1 MERKSD
7 KILSIAKQRGFL
19 WGSSEIY
26 GGIAGFFD
34 YGPMGALLKRNIENA
49 WRKLFI
55 VREGLFEIE
64 TPTIM
69 PKEVFMASGHLDHFT
84 DPLTEC
90 AKCGEN
96 YRADHL
102 IQEIV
107 KKETEGM
114 GLKELNELMKK
125 HNIVCKKCK
134 GSLAEVWSYNLMF
147 STEVGSGKKKRDA
160 NMRPE
165 TAQGAFTSFPRL
177 FSVARKK
184 MPFGACQIGKAYR
197 NEISPRQGMVRLREF
212 SQAEMEYFYNPKE
225 KKHSKFD
232 SIKNYTL
239 PLYPAEYQES
249 GKAETLEITA
259 NDAVKKGI
267 IDSELIAYF
276 LTISEKF
283 FEGLGIPRTAIRCRQ
298 QLKDER
304 AHYSSETW
312 DVEIESEDFGWI
324 EVCAVADR
332 TDYDLNSHAALS
344 KEKMQVNIEGEK
356 FVPHVLEASFGI
368 DRPIWCVLEHSFM
381 ETEKRTF
388 FAIDKSIAPVQIGVF
403 PLVSKDELPKKAQ
416 DVFDLLVDNH
426 LMVQYDEKGSI
437 GRRYAR
443 ADEVGTPYCITIDY
457 DTLKD
462 DTVTVRERDSMEQE
476 RVKIEELVEKLK

>member
-7 KILSIAKQRGFL
+7 RILSVAKQRGFL

-55 VREGLFEIE
+55 VSEGLFEIE
-64 TPTIM
+64 TPTLM
-69 PKEVFMASGHLDHFT
+69 PREVFMASGHLDHFT

-90 AKCGEN
+90 KKCGES

-102 IQEIV
+102 IQGVV
-107 KKETEGM
+107 KTDTEGM
-114 GLKELNELMKK
+114 GIKELNELVKK
-125 HNIVCKKCK
+125 HKIVCKKCK
-134 GSLAEVWSYNLMF
+134 GPLTEVWNYNLMF
-147 STEVGSGKKKRDA
+147 STQAGAGKKKRDA
-160 NMRPE
+160 NLRPE
-165 TAQGAFTSFPRL
+165 TAQGMFTSFPRL

-184 MPFGACQIGKAYR
+184 LPFGACQIGKAYR

-225 KKHSKFD
+225 KGHPKFS
-232 SIKNYTL
+232 SIKSHTL
-239 PLYPAEYQES
+239 PLYPADHQEGGRS
-249 GKAETLEITA
+249 EILEMTA
-259 NDAVKKGI
+259 YDAVKKGV
-267 IDSELIAYF
+267 IDSEVMAYF
-276 LTISEKF
+276 LTLSEKF
-283 FEGLGIPRTAIRCRQ
+283 FEGLGIPRSAIRCRQ

-324 EVCAVADR
+324 EVCAIADR
-332 TDYDLNSHAALS
+332 TDYDLGSHAALS
-344 KEKMQVNIEGEK
+344 KQSMEVTIDGEQ
-356 FVPHVLEASFGI
+356 FVPHVIEASFGI
-368 DRPIWCVLEHSFM
+368 DRPLWCVLEHSFT

-388 FAIDKSIAPVQIGVF
+388 FAIDKSIAPVRVGVF
-403 PLVSKDELPKKAQ
+403 PLVSKDKLPEKAKEI
-416 DVFDLLVDNH
+416 FDMLVDNH
-426 LMVQYDEKGSI
+426 LMAQYDEKGSI

-462 DTVTVRERDSMEQE
+462 NTVTIRERDSMQQE
-476 RVKIEELVEKLK
+476 RVKIEKLVEKLK